1 MESKNPFAKQL
12 KHFLDSSNPA
22 FAGQRL
28 EHLDGGLLQATHNEV
43 PVSTEGTVDL
53 REVVGTT
60 HPDYYGL
67 TWQELLGN
75 PEAPESSLMKRMR
88 RALRE
93 LEVNPEYY
101 TSRERKEH
109 WSFTRVGAAYYVTEG
124 MHRTVVGRFLLESHS
139 LPPIVHGVAVSAMQ
153 PKATHADGD
162 CGTQEAP
169 RVAWW
174 RRLLG
179 LA

>member
-1 MESKNPFAKQL
+1 MSI
-12 KHFLDSSNPA
+12 D
-22 FAGQRL
+22 
-28 EHLDGGLLQATHNEV
+28 
-43 PVSTEGTVDL
+43 GTVDL

-60 HPDYYGL
+60 HPDYDGL

-88 RALRE
+88 RALRD
-93 LEVNPEYY
+93 LEVSPEDY

-124 MHRTVVGRFLLESHS
+124 MHRTVVGRFLLESHG
-139 LPPIVHGVAVSAMQ
+139 LPRIVHGVAVSAMQ
-153 PKATHADGD
+153 PKAARAGGD
-162 CGTQEAP
+162 CGTQAAR